1 MPTSGHSSTQWVYSF
16 GSYLL
21 CPNLP
26 SRVVVEQ
33 QKSHAV
39 PDVPMYPGSNAAEV
53 TGADCE
59 RNLCVIWLILRTCW
73 IPESTLNQ
81 PAADRPG
88 VITSPSS
95 HNWFIIVN
103 VTLFPLAHAGGH
115 REGRLAA
122 WFALKPENTFF
133 HIRNPLLQGSK
144 LFHTPEGTH
153 WAYRAFQN
161 EKGLYRH

>member
-1 MPTSGHSSTQWVYSF
+1 MPTSGHSSTQWIYSF

-26 SRVVVEQ
+26 SRVVVVEQ

-39 PDVPMYPGSNAAEV
+39 PDAPMYPGNNAAEV

-103 VTLFPLAHAGGH
+103 VTLFPLAHGWGAQRRKACSMVCPRA
-115 REGRLAA
+115 REHLFSHKKSFTIGKQGISHTWR
-122 WFALKPENTFF
+122 
-133 HIRNPLLQGSK
+133 HPLSLQG
-144 LFHTPEGTH
+144 LPE
-153 WAYRAFQN
+153 WKR
-161 EKGLYRH
+161 LM